1 MKQIQKL
8 DINVVSQ
15 KQKDQT
21 ISEAN
26 YGLLNSPKKRTKCTQ
41 DTVLN
46 AFRMLS
52 RLADLY

>member
-1 MKQIQKL
+1 MKQIQNL

-26 YGLLNSPKKRTKCTQ
+26 YGLLNSPKKR
-41 DTVLN
+41 DTILN